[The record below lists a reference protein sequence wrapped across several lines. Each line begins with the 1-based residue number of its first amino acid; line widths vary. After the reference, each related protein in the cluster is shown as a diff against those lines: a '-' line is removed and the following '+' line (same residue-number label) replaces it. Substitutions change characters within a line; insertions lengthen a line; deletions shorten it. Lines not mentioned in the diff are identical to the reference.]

1 MIGFTITTKDKGKLK
16 VSAPASWDEITYE
29 QLIKIE
35 TEWDGTDLIALF
47 GILIN
52 MEFEE
57 VSELTDPELEKT
69 LYEVCQFVF
78 LYTPSWDTLKR
89 PSKILWEGRLVE
101 VPKGIRQETLAQ
113 KIMMNSVLKSDISVM
128 EAIPKAVA
136 IYMHNRLEQG
146 SLMNQEI
153 IESVTERLKKRN
165 AVEVYSLGNFFLKK
179 LKKHQRLMLLSL
191 VQRSPT
197 RLKNSQI
204 QTRLNHLK
212 TSPLL
217 TDLSLNLE
225 VHTRTTK
232 S

>member
-1 MIGFTITTKDKGKLK
+1 MIGFTIKTKGKGKMK
-16 VSAPASWDEITYE
+16 VSAPSAWSEITYA

-35 TEWDGTDLIALF
+35 TEWDGKDLIRLF
-47 GILIN
+47 GILID

-78 LYTPSWDTLKR
+78 IDTPSWDTLKR
-89 PSKILWEGRLVE
+89 PNQIMWEGRMVT
-101 VPKGIRQETLAQ
+101 VPTAIRQETLAQ
-113 KIMMNSVLKSDISVM
+113 KIMINSILKSEDTVM

-136 IYMHNRLEQG
+136 VYMHPVLERG
-146 SLMNQEI
+146 SLMNQEVI
-153 IESVTERLKKRN
+153 KIVTEKLKLRN
-165 AVEVYSLGNFFLKK
+165 AVEVYSIGNFFLKK
-179 LKKHQRLMLLSL
+179 LGKPQRLMLLSL

-204 QTRLNHLK
+204 QNRLNRMK
-212 TSPLL
+212 TSHLS
-217 TDLSLNLE
+217 TDLSLNME
-225 VHTRTTK
+225 VHTPTTK